1 MVLCQLHNFCNYFTT
16 QLEMKPALLLWL
28 LPAPSVV
35 EIELMLQV
43 LNLLIVFQFNE
54 YTQQFMC
61 AFRCPT
67 IA

>member
-1 MVLCQLHNFCNYFTT
+1 
-16 QLEMKPALLLWL
+16 MKPALLLWL